1 MDIRLQANIRA
12 RAKAPMPKTS
22 FERIFKTP
30 YNEEVYLGYK
40 EVSSDKEVYAIRN
53 KVEVP
58 VTDKLFSIKLID
70 ASKLLDFSYNITIGD
85 RTIYTPCLI
94 NSIDSYISSNTNNE
108 IFLEGKIL
116 GDIVD
121 SITIEYSLIYIKWGE
136 YIC

>member
-30 YNEEVYLGYK
+30 YNEEVDLSYK
-40 EVSSDKEVYAIRN
+40 EVNSDKEVYAIRS

-58 VTDKLFSIKLID
+58 VTDKLFSIKLTD

-85 RTIYTPCLI
+85 RTIYTPYI
-94 NSIDSYISSNTNNE
+94 IDTIDSYISSNTDNE
-108 IFLEGKIL
+108 IFLEGEIL
-116 GDIVD
+116 GDTVD
-121 SITIEYSLIYIKWGE
+121 SITVEYSLIYIK
-136 YIC
+136 

>member
-30 YNEEVYLGYK
+30 YNEEVDLGYK
-40 EVSSDKEVYAIRN
+40 EVNSDKEVYAIRS

-58 VTDKLFSIKLID
+58 VIDKLFSIKLTD

-85 RTIYTPCLI
+85 RTIYTPYII
-94 NSIDSYISSNTNNE
+94 NTIDSYISSNTDNE
-108 IFLEGKIL
+108 IFLEGEIL
-116 GDIVD
+116 GDTVD
-121 SITIEYSLIYIKWGE
+121 SITIEYSLIYIK
-136 YIC
+136 